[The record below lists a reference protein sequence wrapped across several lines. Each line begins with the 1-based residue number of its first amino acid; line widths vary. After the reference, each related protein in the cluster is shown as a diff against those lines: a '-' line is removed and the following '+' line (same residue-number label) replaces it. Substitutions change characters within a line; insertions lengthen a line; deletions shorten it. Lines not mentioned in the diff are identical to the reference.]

1 MYDYLRKRA
10 QALADG
16 LRAALLGAAPLAGAA
31 VPSDAELNAA
41 RWRLVLSVAIPF
53 WAYVTLARTVMFGL
67 LFASNPGLI
76 IAPPW
81 VRGLQHLLLFPVL
94 VLCYRVALAIGW
106 PARRRGYALLAH
118 LLLALLFAALARPIL
133 VTLVAANRHDWTLLG
148 ELTRS
153 IYGVRL
159 SVDLWLSTGSDF
171 FLSYWLG
178 LGLLAGLGM
187 YRELTHQ
194 KLRSA
199 HLESAWS
206 RARLQALRMQLNPH
220 FLFNTLN
227 AAVAVVHR
235 HPATAEQMLVRLADL
250 LRRTLRDG
258 ESDQVTLEREVEF
271 VRNYFE
277 IQQLRFA
284 DRLSFEVSI
293 DPEVERACVP
303 TLLLQPLAENAVIH
317 GLTADGDSVRVC
329 LSARREGAAL
339 VIDVENNVGTVSSQ
353 SRGYGIGL
361 GNTRERLT
369 AMYGEQQS
377 VEFCSPRD
385 GVVRARVRIPY
396 VSLAA

>member
-10 QALADG
+10 DALADW
-16 LRAALLGAAPLAGAA
+16 LRVALLGAIPVAGATVA
-31 VPSDAELNAA
+31 SAAELSAA

-67 LFASNPGLI
+67 LFATNPGLI

-81 VRGLQHLLLFPVL
+81 VRGVQHLLLFPVL
-94 VLCYRVALAIGW
+94 IVCYRVALEIGW
-106 PARRRGYALLAH
+106 PARRRFYALLAH
-118 LLLALLFAALARPIL
+118 LLLALLFAGLARPVL
-133 VTLVAANRHDWTLLG
+133 VTIVAANRHDWTLLS

-153 IYGVRL
+153 VFGVRL
-159 SVDLWLSTGSDF
+159 SVDLWLSTASDF

-178 LGLLAGLGM
+178 LGLIAGLGL

-199 HLESAWS
+199 HLESAWI

-235 HPATAEQMLVRLADL
+235 HPAAAEQMLVRLADL

-258 ESDQVTLEREVEF
+258 ESDQVTLDREVEF

-277 IQQLRFA
+277 IQRLRFA
-284 DRLSFEVSI
+284 DRLSFDLSI

-317 GLTADGDSVRVC
+317 GMTTDGDSVRVS
-329 LSARREGAAL
+329 LSARREGSAL
-339 VIDVENNVGTVSSQ
+339 VIDIDNNVGAVSSN

-361 GNTRERLT
+361 GNTRERLS
-369 AMYGEQQS
+369 AMYGEHQS
-377 VEFCSPRD
+377 VEFFSLRD

-396 VSLAA
+396 VPIAA